1 MDSKRENLLLSSLP
15 RQLLSIDEELWRMTE
30 ERIQEILWTIQPNVL
45 SEMNRKNVL
54 NYVQKLI
61 GDYYDT
67 KVFPFGSFPLK
78 TYLPDGDIDL
88 TVINHED
95 EEENL
100 AKEICT
106 ILECANDLIYQV
118 KDIEH
123 IRAQVQV
130 VKCTVKN
137 IPIDITFNQMTGLC
151 TLCFLE
157 QVDQLAG
164 KNHIFKRSIIL
175 IKAWCCYDSRLL
187 GSQHGL
193 LSTYA
198 TEVLVLYIINRF
210 HASVR
215 DPLEVLYIFFDYY
228 GTFDWEHNY
237 MSIWGPKA
245 LSSLPEIVD
254 RPECDQD
261 EFLLHKEFLINYRDI
276 FSSKAKSS
284 ETTTNTFPVKHIN
297 ILDPLRNDNNL
308 GRSVNEASFHRIRFA
323 LSYGAKKFKQ
333 IFTLAGENMGEALEK
348 FFFDT
353 LQRNGKGERAD
364 VDVPVSPF
372 GTGRYEKSV
381 LDGDCDSYYGGS
393 QYAQQYPN
401 YAMPTTT
408 IHSNS
413 PSSPS
418 QDDILALSTQQNW
431 SEGDLLALST
441 QQNWSMYYQSVY
453 NGYIPGQTLFHPTYN
468 FEEGGRSRGTGTYI
482 PDLNYN
488 CYWDIR
494 AKVNRPR
501 RFPSAKHN
509 ALLKSCPKRKEAEEV
524 HFETNMNDN
533 SKPFEL
539 SNEDFPLILG
549 IRKATSPTQAQESAP
564 FANVHSETNK
574 DGGNSRFYEP
584 SNETHAKE
592 PALLAKVLSKTDK
605 HSNPWSFELVKE
617 DFPLLPKV
625 CSEPRMDDN
634 SKSFDLSKK
643 DFPPLQRSHK
653 IVPSK
658 SNQPTKYEKISS
670 SSKESKL
677 KNVEFGTHK
686 LSQSLAEQ
694 SMSTKGEKEISG
706 VSSSQETK
714 LVVPK
719 VAL

>member
-157 QVDQLAG
+157 QQ
-164 KNHIFKRSIIL
+164 
-175 IKAWCCYDSRLL
+175 
-187 GSQHGL
+187 
-193 LSTYA
+193 
-198 TEVLVLYIINRF
+198 
-210 HASVR
+210 
-215 DPLEVLYIFFDYY
+215 VLYIFFDYY

-605 HSNPWSFELVKE
+605 PSNPWSFELVKE